1 MIDQHKTLSEKFLK
15 KGFWL
20 YLFSFIIAPIGYI
33 IKIIISD
40 NLSVSDMGVLYAVIS
55 FITLV
60 SAFNDFGMSESIKY
74 FLPKF
79 TKEKRYDKVKTII
92 FYAFLTQMA
101 TGLVLAGFFFFGA
114 DFLAQNYFEDPKSG
128 NILKIFSL
136 YFIGINIF
144 QVLSTFFMAV

>member
-101 TGLVLAGFFFFGA
+101 TGLVLAGFFFF
-114 DFLAQNYFEDPKSG
+114 
-128 NILKIFSL
+128 
-136 YFIGINIF
+136 
-144 QVLSTFFMAV
+144 